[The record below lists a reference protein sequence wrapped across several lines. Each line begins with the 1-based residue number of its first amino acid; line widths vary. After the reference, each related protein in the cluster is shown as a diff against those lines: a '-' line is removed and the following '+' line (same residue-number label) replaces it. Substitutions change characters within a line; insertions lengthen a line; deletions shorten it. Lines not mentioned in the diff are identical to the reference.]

1 MAVAHPDPGIVDEL
15 VHAVEAESDL
25 YLAVDP
31 EKAAVVLAGSRSMRA
46 LAPSPGVAV
55 VGVAAD
61 HDLPVVAREAI
72 RCGAHDLVCWPGER
86 HTFRT
91 ILREAASRARLAAG
105 GAEGRIVAVAGA
117 RGGAGTTTV
126 AAMLAR
132 AIEDAVVVDLDVA
145 GAGQCAFLAEG
156 AEPTLVHVL
165 AAVDDL
171 DPRGLTAALAPH
183 ASGRALCPAP
193 RSAPPD
199 REQAERLVALL
210 RASVP
215 VAVCDLGRADSDAER
230 AVLAAADVVL
240 CVCAPDVASMRG
252 ARALAASSTQP
263 IRVVLNQA
271 TRTRLGARDVARV
284 LGERPAAVIAS
295 DAAVRRAGEAG
306 RLPRRGPGRRAIG
319 KLAVALTRSA
329 PDGS

>member
-15 VHAVEAESDL
+15 VHAVEAETDL

-31 EKAAVVLAGSRSMRA
+31 EKAAVVLAGSPSMRG
-46 LAPSPGVAV
+46 LAHSPGVAV

-61 HDLPVVAREAI
+61 HDLPAVAREAI
-72 RCGAHDLVCWPGER
+72 RFGAHDLVCWPGDR
-86 HTFRT
+86 HAFRT
-91 ILREAASRARLAAG
+91 ILREAASRARLALG

-145 GAGQCAFLAEG
+145 GAGQAAFLVEG
-156 AEPTLVHVL
+156 AEPTLGHVL

-171 DPRGLTAALAPH
+171 DPRGLAAALVPH

-193 RSAPPD
+193 RSSPPD
-199 REQAERLVALL
+199 REQAERLVVLL

-215 VAVCDLGRADSDAER
+215 VAVCDLGRADSDAGR
-230 AVLAAADVVL
+230 AVLAAADAVL

-252 ARALAASSTQP
+252 ARALAASSTR

-271 TRTRLGARDVARV
+271 TRTRLSARDVARV
-284 LGERPAAVIAS
+284 LGERPAAVIAT
-295 DAAVRRAGEAG
+295 DAAIRRAGEAG
-306 RLPRRGPGRRAIG
+306 RLPRRGPGRRSIG
-319 KLAVALTRSA
+319 KLAAALTRSA
-329 PDGS
+329 SDGS